1 MASAQILS
9 NSKAM
14 YVWNGTNWLPL
25 NAQNYIVNST
35 RWQKVASGGET
46 TLSGADDNGNILY
59 YSPGYEQVFLNGILL
74 VRNDDYT
81 ANDGVS
87 ISSLSPLS
95 ASANIEIIALKQ
107 LTLANTYT
115 RQQLEDK
122 FLTTFD
128 RWTKTVSASGTVLS
142 GFDDDGNPL
151 LYTAGVEQVYVN
163 GILLAPEE
171 YVATS
176 GSTVVLDEAVV
187 NGDIVQVHNLE
198 TIGYADMYTKE
209 QSDTRYLSAS
219 SSFEPDISYSSS
231 APASPT
237 TGTLWVDDTDP
248 ASPVLKVYNGSEWI
262 LMSGAGGGGGGL
274 KTTFLLMGV

>member
-1 MASAQILS
+1 MASAQILN

-35 RWQKVASGGET
+35 RWQKVATGGET
-46 TLSGADDNGNILY
+46 TLSGADDNGSILY

-87 ISSLSPLS
+87 ISGLSALS
-95 ASANIEIIALKQ
+95 ASTNIEIIALKQ

-115 RQQLEDK
+115 KQQLEDK

-128 RWTKTVSASGTVLS
+128 RWTKTISASGTVLS

-198 TIGYADMYTKE
+198 TIGYADIYTKN
-209 QSDTRYLSAS
+209 QSDTRYLLNSAS
-219 SSFEPDISYSSS
+219 ANFEPNIPYVS
-231 APASPT
+231 ASPSIPSA
-237 TGTLWVDDTDP
+237 GTLWIDSTNSAAP
-248 ASPVLKVYNGSEWI
+248 ALKVYNGTTWI
-262 LMSGAGGGGGGL
+262 AVSGASEAGL
-274 KTTFLLMGV
+274 HPFFQAGI

>member
-1 MASAQILS
+1 MASAQILN

-35 RWQKVASGGET
+35 RWQKVATGGET
-46 TLSGADDNGNILY
+46 TLSGADDNGFTLH

-87 ISSLSPLS
+87 ITGLSPLS
-95 ASANIEIIALKQ
+95 ASANIDIVALKQ
-107 LTLANTYT
+107 ITLANTYT
-115 RQQLEDK
+115 KEQLEDY

-128 RWTKTVSASGTVLS
+128 RWTKTISASGTVLS

-176 GSTVVLDEAVV
+176 GSTVILDEAVV
-187 NGDIVQVHNLE
+187 NGDIVQVHNFE
-198 TIGYADMYTKE
+198 VYGIGDTYTINQADSLFATK
-209 QSDTRYLSAS
+209 SVLYNIYLSPYLTVTNAS
-219 SSFEPDISYSSS
+219 TTYLTQSSASDIYLTQVSASATYATQSQVNAINVDNLPDIF
-231 APASPT
+231 
-237 TGTLWVDDTDP
+237 
-248 ASPVLKVYNGSEWI
+248 
-262 LMSGAGGGGGGL
+262 LMMGG
-274 KTTFLLMGV
+274 

>member
-35 RWQKVASGGET
+35 RWQKVATGGET
-46 TLSGADDNGNILY
+46 TLSGADDNGSILY

-74 VRNDDYT
+74 VRNDDYV
-81 ANDGVS
+81 ANDGLTITGLSS
-87 ISSLSPLS
+87 IS
-95 ASANIEIIALKQ
+95 AGTNIEIIALKQ

-122 FLTTFD
+122 FSTTFD
-128 RWTKTVSASGTVLS
+128 RWTKTISASGTVLS

-198 TIGYADMYTKE
+198 TIGYADVYTKN
-209 QSDTRYLSAS
+209 QSDTRYLLNSAS
-219 SSFEPDISYSSS
+219 ANFEPNIPYVS
-231 APASPT
+231 ASPSIPSA
-237 TGTLWVDDTDP
+237 GTLWIDSTNSAAP
-248 ASPVLKVYNGSEWI
+248 ALKVYNGTTWI
-262 LMSGAGGGGGGL
+262 AVSGASEAGL
-274 KTTFLLMGV
+274 HPFFQAGI